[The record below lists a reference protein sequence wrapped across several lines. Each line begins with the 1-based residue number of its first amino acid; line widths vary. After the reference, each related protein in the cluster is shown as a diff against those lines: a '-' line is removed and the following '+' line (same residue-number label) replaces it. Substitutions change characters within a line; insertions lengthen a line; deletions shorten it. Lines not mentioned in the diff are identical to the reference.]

1 LDPRHHGLAEAPFAY
16 HEIDKEGLV
25 RVVNQAECALLG
37 FCEEQILG
45 KPVWEL
51 MPLEAQQESRLAV
64 MEKLRGEK
72 PLTPFVRDY
81 LDVHGARRTME
92 VHQSLIRGDD
102 GVIEG
107 LRSFLIDI
115 THRVAAEAR
124 LKHSEALLREAEQM
138 VRLGHWEWDLQ
149 SGAETWSEENY
160 RLSGLSRSEPL
171 TLERF
176 LEMVHAE
183 DRSDFAS
190 AVERALR
197 DKRPYDFEFRLTAA
211 GGDLKVCRARGKALF
226 NTAGKA
232 VRMFG
237 TTQDITEQKQ
247 VALELQTT
255 TNALEGEREIL
266 RMLAGGATLD
276 NVMTAILTNIDYM
289 WPMSFC
295 ALQLLDE
302 SKRRFDR
309 NYMPSLPAEF
319 RSQFGSTAV
328 APGNGSPAAAVYF
341 NRAVITEDISRDPV
355 WRQARSLAVEHGLR
369 AAWTLP
375 VRDRQRRVL
384 GALTVF
390 HSEPRTPGAAEVGVI
405 EAAAELAGLAIE
417 RRKEESI
424 LYASK
429 QRFEALTRNAPVGIF
444 LTDGH
449 GEILFVNERWCQMT
463 GTTTEDARGQI
474 WAQSLHPED
483 REVILDQWEQ
493 TLRHGGEFQ
502 AECRLQRHDRKPA
515 WASCRAVALHGE
527 TGELTGYLG
536 TLVDIDARK
545 RVEEALRA
553 SEHQLRLLVENLP
566 AGAVYRKG
574 NFLLL
579 NREVEHIT
587 GFRRE
592 EISSVDDWFRLL
604 GRERA
609 AESRQQHENAR
620 AKGFPAPRLVRF
632 YRKDGVERF
641 FEMAAY
647 AYEDGEVWLLQDV
660 TRRKQL
666 ERELRAG
673 KARFELAV
681 RGSSDGVWDW
691 DIRGGNIYFS
701 PRFLELLGSETAEV
715 GEPMQFFTARV
726 HPDDRTLVQK
736 ALRNHLRHRTPYD
749 VECRVQLGSSEYGWF
764 RARGLAVWGADGRAR
779 RMAGSISDITARK
792 LAEQE
797 LQEMVLQLRE
807 AHRKAEHA
815 ARAKSDFLAHMSH
828 EIRTPMHGVLGMTGL
843 LLETELSTEQ
853 REYAETVRHSAE
865 SLLTVLNDIL
875 DISKIEA
882 GKLQIEKVAFD
893 LESNLGEVVNLL
905 APKAREKGIELL
917 MCIGPDV
924 PETLIADPARL
935 RQVLLNLMGNAVKF
949 TETGFISVQADVT
962 CWKGTSAELCVVLKD
977 TGIGIPKDK
986 HAQLFQQ
993 FMQADAST
1001 TRKYGGTGL
1010 GLAICHRLLQLMGGS
1025 IQVESE
1031 PGKGTTF
1038 TFSIPVEVPAAAAT
1052 LGKACG
1058 LGQATGQSVLVAS
1071 SHEPARNILAGM
1083 VSAAGLEAKH
1093 CSTRPAALE
1102 FLRRDDAAGAGIRLI
1117 VIDHSST
1124 LDAYELCRAI
1134 QEDSDFSAVQAI
1146 VLTSSRR
1153 RADRMML
1160 EAAGAATILNKP
1172 VRPRDLLLAVA
1183 TCLGV
1188 RSIEAAV
1195 SPQRPNR
1202 ATAERPGPMRV
1213 LVAED
1218 NPVNQKLALRLL
1230 EKFGYAADLA
1240 VNGREA
1246 LLRWES
1252 APYDLIFMDCQ
1263 MPEMDGYEAT
1273 MELRRRESAL
1283 NRPRTAIVAMTAN
1296 ALEGDRDR
1304 CLNSGMDDFLPK
1316 PVQLDQLRQT
1326 LVRWST
1332 HAAAM
1337 QTASMPTAV
1346 MQERERETV

>member
-1 LDPRHHGLAEAPFAY
+1 MDPRQNGYSGAPFAY

-37 FCEEQILG
+37 FSEDQIVG
-45 KPVWEL
+45 RAVWEL
-51 MPLEAQQESRLAV
+51 MPPEAQEEGRRTVLA
-64 MEKLRGEK
+64 KLGGEK
-72 PLTPFVRDY
+72 PLVPFVREY
-81 LDVHGARRTME
+81 LAADGARRTME
-92 VHQSLIRGDD
+92 VHQALIRGAD

-115 THRVAAEAR
+115 TDRVAAEAR

-149 SGAETWSEENY
+149 TGRETWSEENY
-160 RLSGLSRSEPL
+160 RLSGLSRAEPL

-176 LEMVHAE
+176 LEMVHPE
-183 DRSDFAS
+183 DRSDFAI
-190 AVERALR
+190 AVEKALR
-197 DKRPYDFEFRLTAA
+197 DKRPYDFEFRLMVV
-211 GGDLKVCRARGKALF
+211 GGDLKVCRARGKAIF
-226 NTAGKA
+226 NAAGKA
-232 VRMFG
+232 QRMFG

-302 SKRRFDR
+302 SNRRFDR

-319 RSQFGSTAV
+319 RDQFGGTVV
-328 APGNGSPAAAVYF
+328 APGNGSPSAAVYF
-341 NRAVITEDISRDPV
+341 NRAVITEDIARDPV
-355 WRQARSLAVEHGLR
+355 WRQVRALAQESGLR

-390 HSEPRTPGAAEVGVI
+390 HTEPRTPGSAEVGVI

-444 LTDGH
+444 LTGGQ

-463 GTTTEDARGQI
+463 GTSAEEARGQI
-474 WAQSLHPED
+474 WAQSLHAED
-483 REVILDQWEQ
+483 RVVILEQWEQ
-493 TLRHGGEFQ
+493 TLQHGGEFQ
-502 AECRLQRHDRKPA
+502 AECRLQRNDRRPM

-527 TGELTGYLG
+527 AGELTGYLG

-545 RVEEALRA
+545 RVEEALRT
-553 SEHQLRLLVENLP
+553 SEQQLRLLVENLP

-632 YRKDGVERF
+632 YRKDGVVRF

-691 DIRGGNIYFS
+691 DIRGGNIYYS
-701 PRFLELLGSETAEV
+701 PRFLALLSAEHADI
-715 GEPMQFFTARV
+715 GDPTEFFTSRL
-726 HPDDRTLVQK
+726 HPDDRESVLG

-749 VECRVQLGSSEYGWF
+749 VECRLRLENGEYGWF
-764 RARGLAVWGADGRAR
+764 RACGLAVWGADGRAR

-797 LQEMVLQLRE
+797 LQGMLVELRE

-843 LLETELSTEQ
+843 LLETELSAEQ

-893 LESNLGEVVNLL
+893 LESNLGEVVSLL

-917 MCIGPDV
+917 MRIGPDV

-949 TETGFISVQADVT
+949 TETGFVSVQADIT
-962 CWKGTSAELCVVLKD
+962 GWNGATAELCVVLKD

-986 HAQLFQQ
+986 QAQLFQQ

-1031 PGKGTTF
+1031 LGKGTTF
-1038 TFSIPVEVPAAAAT
+1038 TFSLPVEVPPTAST

-1058 LGQATGQSVLVAS
+1058 LGQGIRQSVLVISA
-1071 SHEPARNILAGM
+1071 HEPARNILADM
-1083 VSAAGLEAKH
+1083 LTASGLDVIQAPG
-1093 CSTRPAALE
+1093 RAAALE
-1102 FLRRDDAAGAGIRLI
+1102 CLRGDRSAATGVRLA
-1117 VIDHSST
+1117 VLDHAPGM
-1124 LDAYELCRAI
+1124 DAYELCRGI
-1134 QEDSDFSAVQAI
+1134 QEDSNLGDVQTI

-1172 VRPRDLLLAVA
+1172 ARPRDLLLAVA
-1183 TCLGV
+1183 TCLGL
-1188 RSIEAAV
+1188 RSIEAAL
-1195 SPQRPNR
+1195 SPQRVYR
-1202 ATAERPGPMRV
+1202 ATADRPGPLRI

-1240 VNGREA
+1240 VNGREV

-1252 APYDLIFMDCQ
+1252 AAYDLIFMDCQ

-1283 NRPRTAIVAMTAN
+1283 HRARTAIVAMTAN
-1296 ALEGDRDR
+1296 ALEGDRER
-1304 CLNSGMDDFLPK
+1304 CIAAGMDDFLPK

-1326 LVRWST
+1326 LVRWSN
-1332 HAAAM
+1332 HSEALKLRDEAAEAR
-1337 QTASMPTAV
+1337 V
-1346 MQERERETV
+1346 